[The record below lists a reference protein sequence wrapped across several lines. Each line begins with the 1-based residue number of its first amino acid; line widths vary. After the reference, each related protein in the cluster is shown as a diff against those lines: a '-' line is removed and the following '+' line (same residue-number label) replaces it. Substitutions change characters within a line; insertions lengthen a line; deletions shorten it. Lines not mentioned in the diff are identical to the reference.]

1 MVSTSE
7 IKRGTTVDLDG
18 QLLKILEFDHQKI
31 GRGSAQVKISFR
43 NLRSGA
49 TTVRTFQ
56 AGAKFQDV
64 RLEREVVQFLYRE
77 GDDYHFMNTET
88 YEQPVLSAETLGD
101 LRHYIREND
110 TVELLTYNGEP
121 IDIEIAPSVVLT
133 VTYTETGVRGDTA
146 TNVTK
151 PAQTDTGLTV
161 NVPIFVNT
169 GDKIKVD
176 TRTGQYVE
184 RAN

>member
-7 IKRGTTVDLDG
+7 IKRGMTVDLDG
-18 QLLKILEFDHQKI
+18 LLLKILEFDHQKI

-64 RLEREVVQFLYRE
+64 RLEREIVQFLYRE
-77 GDDYHFMNTET
+77 GDDFHFMNTET

-101 LRHYIREND
+101 VAYYIREND
-110 TVELLTYNGEP
+110 TVELLTYNSEP
-121 IDIEIAPSVVLT
+121 IDIEIPASVILT
-133 VTYTETGVRGDTA
+133 VTYTEQGVRGDTA

-151 PAQTDTGLTV
+151 PAKTDTGLTV

-184 RAN
+184 RAS

>member
-1 MVSTSE
+1 MVSTSD

-18 QLLKILEFDHQKI
+18 QLLKILEFDNQKI
-31 GRGSAQVKISFR
+31 GRGSAQVKINFR

-64 RLEREVVQFLYRE
+64 RLEREIVQFSYRD
-77 GDDYHFMNTET
+77 GDEFHFMNTET
-88 YEQPVLSAETLGD
+88 FDQISLSAETLGQIQY
-101 LRHYIREND
+101 YIHEGD
-110 TVELLTYNGEP
+110 TVELLTYNSEP
-121 IDIEIAPSVVLT
+121 IDIDIPPSVILT
-133 VTYTETGVRGDTA
+133 ITETEPGVRGDTA

-151 PAQTDTGLTV
+151 KATTDTGYKV
-161 NVPIFVNT
+161 NVPLFVNN

-184 RAN
+184 RA

>member
-7 IKRGTTVDLDG
+7 IKKGTTVDLDG
-18 QLLKILEFDHQKI
+18 QLLKIMEYDHQKI
-31 GRGSAQVKISFR
+31 GRGSAQVKITFR
-43 NLRSGA
+43 NLRSGS

-64 RLEREVVQFLYRE
+64 KLEREIMQFTYRD
-77 GDDYHFMNTET
+77 GDDFNFMNTESF
-88 YEQPVLSAETLGD
+88 EQVALTAETLGD
-101 LRHYIREND
+101 VQYYIREGEI
-110 TVELLTYNGEP
+110 VEVLTYNSEP
-121 IDIEIAPSVVLT
+121 IDIDMPASVILT
-133 VTYTETGVRGDTA
+133 ISETEPGVRGDTA

-151 PAQTDTGLTV
+151 SATTDTGLRV
-161 NVPIFVNT
+161 NVPLFVNT

-184 RAN
+184 RAK